1 MNKLNI
7 YYCPNCKNVG
17 IAYGKAQI
25 ECCGRKIEPVAIE
38 KENTIPT
45 ITEMDGEYLLEYA
58 CPMTK
63 DDFIVAIVVERYDRV
78 GLIRLFP
85 EQAAE
90 VRVAQVKGA
99 KIYTVFCRQGK
110 VWAELMK

>member
-7 YYCPNCKNVG
+7 FYCPKCGNVG
-17 IAYGKAQI
+17 VAYGKPAI
-25 ECCGRKIEPVAIE
+25 ECCGSKIEPVTIE
-38 KENTIPT
+38 NMNVVPT
-45 ITEMDGEYLLEYA
+45 ITVMDGEYLLEYA

-63 DDFIVAIVVERYDRV
+63 EDFIAVIVVERYDRV
-78 GLIRLFP
+78 ELIRLFP

-110 VWAELMK
+110 VWCELMK

>member
-1 MNKLNI
+1 M
-7 YYCPNCKNVG
+7 
-17 IAYGKAQI
+17 AYGKPVV
-25 ECCGRKIEPVAIE
+25 ECCGSKREPVPMETASLF
-38 KENTIPT
+38 PAL
-45 ITEMDGEYLLEYA
+45 TETDGEYLLEYA

-63 DDFIVAIVVERYDRV
+63 DDFIAAVVVERYDRV
-78 GLIRLFP
+78 ELIRLFP

-110 VWAELMK
+110 VWCEVMK

>member
-63 DDFIVAIVVERYDRV
+63 DDFIAAVVVERYDRV

-85 EQAAE
+85 EQAAAA
-90 VRVAQVKGA
+90 RVNSIVG
-99 KIYTVFCRQGK
+99 
-110 VWAELMK
+110 L

>member
-25 ECCGRKIEPVAIE
+25 ECCGSKIEPVTIE
-38 KENTIPT
+38 NLNTIPT

-63 DDFIVAIVVERYDRV
+63 DDFIVAVIVERHDRV
-78 GLIRLFP
+78 ELIRLFP

-90 VRVAQVKGA
+90 VRVPQIKGA
-99 KIYTVFCRQGK
+99 KIHTVFCRQGK
-110 VWAELMK
+110 VWSEILK